1 MTLDKLRPSQKF
13 AYKEEF
19 VGDTEHSTAAYKE
32 VLEDASLGS
41 TPKLPLEV
49 EFLERSIE
57 KLANKFNIVIT
68 PIAVKDYLSYK
79 VEPSF
84 LLTFLKALKESE
96 ELRFTVLT
104 DLFGSD
110 FLQNNIV
117 NSAGLEYKDQGAK
130 PITNRIATSDIVGES
145 KPLDYKRFEVVYN
158 LLSLKLNK
166 RLIIKVQIS
175 EQESVPS
182 AIGIFNAVCWYE
194 HEVYDMYGVNFDGN
208 DDKRRILT
216 DYEFEGHPLR
226 KDFPLT
232 GYTQVK
238 YDEHAKKVMYEPIN
252 LDIEY
257 REFDFSSPWHRPTY
271 VLPGDEKAEK

>member
-1 MTLDKLRPSQKF
+1 MTLDKL
-13 AYKEEF
+13 
-19 VGDTEHSTAAYKE
+19 
-32 VLEDASLGS
+32 
-41 TPKLPLEV
+41 
-49 EFLERSIE
+49 IE
-57 KLANKFNIVIT
+57 KLAAKSSILIT
-68 PIAVKDYLSYK
+68 PVTVKDYLAYK
-79 VEPSF
+79 IAPNF

-110 FLQNNIV
+110 FP
-117 NSAGLEYKDQGAK
+117 ERD
-130 PITNRIATSDIVGES
+130 
-145 KPLDYKRFEVVYN
+145 KRFEVVYN

-166 RLIIKVQIS
+166 RLIIKVDIS
-175 EQESVPS
+175 EKETIPS
-182 AIGIFNAVCWYE
+182 AMNIFSAACWYE
-194 HEVYDMYGVNFDGN
+194 REVYDMYGINFDGN

-238 YDEHAKKVMYEPIN
+238 YDEALKKVAYEPVD

-257 REFDFSSPWHRPTY
+257 REFDFSSHWHSPTY
-271 VLPGDEKAEK
+271 ILPGDEKAGK